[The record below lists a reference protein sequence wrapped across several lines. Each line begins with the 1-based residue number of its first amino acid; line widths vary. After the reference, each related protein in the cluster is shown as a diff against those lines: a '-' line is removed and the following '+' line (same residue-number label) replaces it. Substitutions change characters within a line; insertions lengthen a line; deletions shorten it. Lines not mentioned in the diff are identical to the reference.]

1 MIQKFTPVEDYN
13 VSYVKRTL
21 PITSKLIPHFHDY
34 YELEII
40 LSGTGK
46 TLINGKEYP
55 VKPGSVYLLTPADVH
70 KYEFYEEVTLLNLVF
85 VPKAIEYSLFMEK
98 LYPLEFVI
106 ATLTGADLERLI
118 TYVEQIEKEI
128 SVGGQYSKK
137 YVSLLLSCI
146 LIELYRHDEKD
157 KKSCANTNPYYLPV
171 QKALYYIRA
180 HFKEDITLKSVSEF
194 AGIPT
199 ATLSKKF
206 PEHLGFG
213 FKEYLVDLRLDYAKM
228 LITNTNEQITD
239 IAFYSGFN
247 SLSYFQRVF
256 MEKYGITPKNYR
268 RENASAASNT

>member
-1 MIQKFTPVEDYN
+1 MRLDKYLK
-13 VSYVKRTL
+13 VSRIIKRRTVANDACDGAL
-21 PITSKLIPHFHDY
+21 VTV
-34 YELEII
+34 
-40 LSGTGK
+40 
-46 TLINGKEYP
+46 NGKA
-55 VKPGSVYLLTPADVH
+55 ADS
-70 KYEFYEEVTLLNLVF
+70 YDF
-85 VPKAIEYSLFMEK
+85 
-98 LYPLEFVI
+98 
-106 ATLTGADLERLI
+106 
-118 TYVEQIEKEI
+118 
-128 SVGGQYSKK
+128 
-137 YVSLLLSCI
+137 
-146 LIELYRHDEKD
+146 HDEKD

-268 RENASAASNT
+268 RENASAASNM